1 MEKNLFEIATRN
13 RYRFNYKGV
22 MTVEDLWSLR
32 VEDLDAIFKMLNRQ
46 KKTADED
53 SLLATKS
60 AEDQDLANKI
70 DIVRY
75 IVSVKLAEAAERVSA
90 AEKKAQRDK
99 IMEIVAKKKD
109 KALEDMGIDDLMKKL
124 KDGYWPDCYINTED
138 IQYNP
143 ANGEQF
149 IDGKKVDVI
158 NPYSKS
164 DDDEKDRY
172 EAFEKDNGVVKV
184 IISRTRERHIH
195 YMV

>member
-99 IMEIVAKKKD
+99 ILEIVAKKKD

-124 KDGYWPDCYINTED
+124 EELY
-138 IQYNP
+138 
-143 ANGEQF
+143 
-149 IDGKKVDVI
+149 
-158 NPYSKS
+158 
-164 DDDEKDRY
+164 
-172 EAFEKDNGVVKV
+172 
-184 IISRTRERHIH
+184 
-195 YMV
+195 

>member
-22 MTVEDLWSLR
+22 MSVEDLWSLR

-75 IVSVKLAEAAERVSA
+75 IVSVKLAEASERVSA

-124 KDGYWPDCYINTED
+124 KELN
-138 IQYNP
+138 
-143 ANGEQF
+143 
-149 IDGKKVDVI
+149 
-158 NPYSKS
+158 
-164 DDDEKDRY
+164 
-172 EAFEKDNGVVKV
+172 
-184 IISRTRERHIH
+184 
-195 YMV
+195 

>member
-109 KALEDMGIDDLMKKL
+109 KALEDMGIGDLMKKL
-124 KDGYWPDCYINTED
+124 EELN
-138 IQYNP
+138 
-143 ANGEQF
+143 
-149 IDGKKVDVI
+149 
-158 NPYSKS
+158 
-164 DDDEKDRY
+164 
-172 EAFEKDNGVVKV
+172 
-184 IISRTRERHIH
+184 
-195 YMV
+195 

>member
-75 IVSVKLAEAAERVSA
+75 IVPVKLAEAADRVSA

-99 IMEIVAKKKD
+99 ILEIVAKKKD
-109 KALEDMGIDDLMKKL
+109 KALEDMGIEDLMKKL
-124 KDGYWPDCYINTED
+124 EELN
-138 IQYNP
+138 
-143 ANGEQF
+143 
-149 IDGKKVDVI
+149 
-158 NPYSKS
+158 
-164 DDDEKDRY
+164 
-172 EAFEKDNGVVKV
+172 
-184 IISRTRERHIH
+184 
-195 YMV
+195 

>member
-32 VEDLDAIFKMLNRQ
+32 VEDLYAIFKMLNRQ

-109 KALEDMGIDDLMKKL
+109 KALEDMGIEDLMKKL
-124 KDGYWPDCYINTED
+124 EELN
-138 IQYNP
+138 
-143 ANGEQF
+143 
-149 IDGKKVDVI
+149 
-158 NPYSKS
+158 
-164 DDDEKDRY
+164 
-172 EAFEKDNGVVKV
+172 
-184 IISRTRERHIH
+184 
-195 YMV
+195 

>member
-22 MTVEDLWSLR
+22 MTVEGLWSLR

-109 KALEDMGIDDLMKKL
+109 KALEDMGIEDLMKKL
-124 KDGYWPDCYINTED
+124 EELN
-138 IQYNP
+138 
-143 ANGEQF
+143 
-149 IDGKKVDVI
+149 
-158 NPYSKS
+158 
-164 DDDEKDRY
+164 
-172 EAFEKDNGVVKV
+172 
-184 IISRTRERHIH
+184 
-195 YMV
+195 

>member
-75 IVSVKLAEAAERVSA
+75 IVSVKMTEAAERVSA

-109 KALEDMGIDDLMKKL
+109 KALEDMGIEDLMKKL
-124 KDGYWPDCYINTED
+124 EELN
-138 IQYNP
+138 
-143 ANGEQF
+143 
-149 IDGKKVDVI
+149 
-158 NPYSKS
+158 
-164 DDDEKDRY
+164 
-172 EAFEKDNGVVKV
+172 
-184 IISRTRERHIH
+184 
-195 YMV
+195 

>member
-75 IVSVKLAEAAERVSA
+75 TVSVKLAEAAERVSA

-109 KALEDMGIDDLMKKL
+109 KALEDMGIEDLMKKL
-124 KDGYWPDCYINTED
+124 EELN
-138 IQYNP
+138 
-143 ANGEQF
+143 
-149 IDGKKVDVI
+149 
-158 NPYSKS
+158 
-164 DDDEKDRY
+164 
-172 EAFEKDNGVVKV
+172 
-184 IISRTRERHIH
+184 
-195 YMV
+195 

>member
-99 IMEIVAKKKD
+99 IMEVVAKKKD

-124 KDGYWPDCYINTED
+124 EELN
-138 IQYNP
+138 
-143 ANGEQF
+143 
-149 IDGKKVDVI
+149 
-158 NPYSKS
+158 
-164 DDDEKDRY
+164 
-172 EAFEKDNGVVKV
+172 
-184 IISRTRERHIH
+184 
-195 YMV
+195 

>member
-75 IVSVKLAEAAERVSA
+75 IVSVKMAEAAERVSA

-124 KDGYWPDCYINTED
+124 
-138 IQYNP
+138 
-143 ANGEQF
+143 
-149 IDGKKVDVI
+149 
-158 NPYSKS
+158 
-164 DDDEKDRY
+164 
-172 EAFEKDNGVVKV
+172 
-184 IISRTRERHIH
+184 
-195 YMV
+195 

>member
-1 MEKNLFEIATRN
+1 MEQNLFEIATRN

-109 KALEDMGIDDLMKKL
+109 KALEDMGIEDLMKKL
-124 KDGYWPDCYINTED
+124 EELN
-138 IQYNP
+138 
-143 ANGEQF
+143 
-149 IDGKKVDVI
+149 
-158 NPYSKS
+158 
-164 DDDEKDRY
+164 
-172 EAFEKDNGVVKV
+172 
-184 IISRTRERHIH
+184 
-195 YMV
+195 

>member
-53 SLLATKS
+53 SLLTTKS

-99 IMEIVAKKKD
+99 IMEIVVKKKD
-109 KALEDMGIDDLMKKL
+109 KALEDMGIEDLMKKL
-124 KDGYWPDCYINTED
+124 EELN
-138 IQYNP
+138 
-143 ANGEQF
+143 
-149 IDGKKVDVI
+149 
-158 NPYSKS
+158 
-164 DDDEKDRY
+164 
-172 EAFEKDNGVVKV
+172 
-184 IISRTRERHIH
+184 
-195 YMV
+195 

>member
-46 KKTADED
+46 KKTADEN

-99 IMEIVAKKKD
+99 ILEIVAKKKD
-109 KALEDMGIDDLMKKL
+109 KALEDMGIEDLMKKL
-124 KDGYWPDCYINTED
+124 EELN
-138 IQYNP
+138 
-143 ANGEQF
+143 
-149 IDGKKVDVI
+149 
-158 NPYSKS
+158 
-164 DDDEKDRY
+164 
-172 EAFEKDNGVVKV
+172 
-184 IISRTRERHIH
+184 
-195 YMV
+195 

>member
-22 MTVEDLWSLR
+22 MSVEDLWSLR
-32 VEDLDAIFKMLNRQ
+32 VENLDAIFKMLNRQ

-109 KALEDMGIDDLMKKL
+109 KALEDMGIEDLMKKL
-124 KDGYWPDCYINTED
+124 EELN
-138 IQYNP
+138 
-143 ANGEQF
+143 
-149 IDGKKVDVI
+149 
-158 NPYSKS
+158 
-164 DDDEKDRY
+164 
-172 EAFEKDNGVVKV
+172 
-184 IISRTRERHIH
+184 
-195 YMV
+195 

>member
-60 AEDQDLANKI
+60 AEDQDMANKI

-75 IVSVKLAEAAERVSA
+75 IVSVKLAEAADRVSA

-99 IMEIVAKKKD
+99 ILEIVAKKKD
-109 KALEDMGIDDLMKKL
+109 KALEDMGIEDLMKKL
-124 KDGYWPDCYINTED
+124 EELN
-138 IQYNP
+138 
-143 ANGEQF
+143 
-149 IDGKKVDVI
+149 
-158 NPYSKS
+158 
-164 DDDEKDRY
+164 
-172 EAFEKDNGVVKV
+172 
-184 IISRTRERHIH
+184 
-195 YMV
+195 

>member
-22 MTVEDLWSLR
+22 MTVENLWSLR

-109 KALEDMGIDDLMKKL
+109 KALEDMGIEDLMKKL
-124 KDGYWPDCYINTED
+124 KELN
-138 IQYNP
+138 
-143 ANGEQF
+143 
-149 IDGKKVDVI
+149 
-158 NPYSKS
+158 
-164 DDDEKDRY
+164 
-172 EAFEKDNGVVKV
+172 
-184 IISRTRERHIH
+184 
-195 YMV
+195 

>member
-75 IVSVKLAEAAERVSA
+75 IVSVKLAEAAERVSS

-109 KALEDMGIDDLMKKL
+109 KALEDMGIEDLMKKL
-124 KDGYWPDCYINTED
+124 EELN
-138 IQYNP
+138 
-143 ANGEQF
+143 
-149 IDGKKVDVI
+149 
-158 NPYSKS
+158 
-164 DDDEKDRY
+164 
-172 EAFEKDNGVVKV
+172 
-184 IISRTRERHIH
+184 
-195 YMV
+195 

>member
-75 IVSVKLAEAAERVSA
+75 IVSVKLAEAADRVSA
-90 AEKKAQRDK
+90 AEKKVQRDK
-99 IMEIVAKKKD
+99 ILEIVAKKKD
-109 KALEDMGIDDLMKKL
+109 KALEDMGIEDLMKKL
-124 KDGYWPDCYINTED
+124 EELN
-138 IQYNP
+138 
-143 ANGEQF
+143 
-149 IDGKKVDVI
+149 
-158 NPYSKS
+158 
-164 DDDEKDRY
+164 
-172 EAFEKDNGVVKV
+172 
-184 IISRTRERHIH
+184 
-195 YMV
+195 

>member
-70 DIVRY
+70 DIVRC

-124 KDGYWPDCYINTED
+124 KELD
-138 IQYNP
+138 
-143 ANGEQF
+143 
-149 IDGKKVDVI
+149 
-158 NPYSKS
+158 
-164 DDDEKDRY
+164 
-172 EAFEKDNGVVKV
+172 
-184 IISRTRERHIH
+184 
-195 YMV
+195 

>member
-90 AEKKAQRDK
+90 AEKKVQRDK

-109 KALEDMGIDDLMKKL
+109 KALEDMGIEDLMKKL
-124 KDGYWPDCYINTED
+124 EELN
-138 IQYNP
+138 
-143 ANGEQF
+143 
-149 IDGKKVDVI
+149 
-158 NPYSKS
+158 
-164 DDDEKDRY
+164 
-172 EAFEKDNGVVKV
+172 
-184 IISRTRERHIH
+184 
-195 YMV
+195 

>member
-32 VEDLDAIFKMLNRQ
+32 VEDLDAIFKALNRQ

-75 IVSVKLAEAAERVSA
+75 IVSVKLAEAADRVSA

-109 KALEDMGIDDLMKKL
+109 KALEDMGIEDLMKKL
-124 KDGYWPDCYINTED
+124 EELN
-138 IQYNP
+138 
-143 ANGEQF
+143 
-149 IDGKKVDVI
+149 
-158 NPYSKS
+158 
-164 DDDEKDRY
+164 
-172 EAFEKDNGVVKV
+172 
-184 IISRTRERHIH
+184 
-195 YMV
+195 

>member
-124 KDGYWPDCYINTED
+124 EELN
-138 IQYNP
+138 
-143 ANGEQF
+143 
-149 IDGKKVDVI
+149 
-158 NPYSKS
+158 
-164 DDDEKDRY
+164 
-172 EAFEKDNGVVKV
+172 
-184 IISRTRERHIH
+184 
-195 YMV
+195 

>member
-22 MTVEDLWSLR
+22 MSVEDLWSLR
-32 VEDLDAIFKMLNRQ
+32 VDDLDAIFKMLNRQ

-109 KALEDMGIDDLMKKL
+109 KALEDMGIEDLMKKL
-124 KDGYWPDCYINTED
+124 EELN
-138 IQYNP
+138 
-143 ANGEQF
+143 
-149 IDGKKVDVI
+149 
-158 NPYSKS
+158 
-164 DDDEKDRY
+164 
-172 EAFEKDNGVVKV
+172 
-184 IISRTRERHIH
+184 
-195 YMV
+195 

>member
-46 KKTADED
+46 KKTADEN

-124 KDGYWPDCYINTED
+124 EELN
-138 IQYNP
+138 
-143 ANGEQF
+143 
-149 IDGKKVDVI
+149 
-158 NPYSKS
+158 
-164 DDDEKDRY
+164 
-172 EAFEKDNGVVKV
+172 
-184 IISRTRERHIH
+184 
-195 YMV
+195 

>member
-13 RYRFNYKGV
+13 RYRFNYKGI

-124 KDGYWPDCYINTED
+124 EELN
-138 IQYNP
+138 
-143 ANGEQF
+143 
-149 IDGKKVDVI
+149 
-158 NPYSKS
+158 
-164 DDDEKDRY
+164 
-172 EAFEKDNGVVKV
+172 
-184 IISRTRERHIH
+184 
-195 YMV
+195 

>member
-75 IVSVKLAEAAERVSA
+75 IVSVKLAEAADRVSA

-124 KDGYWPDCYINTED
+124 EELN
-138 IQYNP
+138 
-143 ANGEQF
+143 
-149 IDGKKVDVI
+149 
-158 NPYSKS
+158 
-164 DDDEKDRY
+164 
-172 EAFEKDNGVVKV
+172 
-184 IISRTRERHIH
+184 
-195 YMV
+195 

>member
-75 IVSVKLAEAAERVSA
+75 IVSVKMAEAAERVSA

-99 IMEIVAKKKD
+99 ILEIVAKKKD
-109 KALEDMGIDDLMKKL
+109 KALEDMGIEDLMKKL
-124 KDGYWPDCYINTED
+124 EELN
-138 IQYNP
+138 
-143 ANGEQF
+143 
-149 IDGKKVDVI
+149 
-158 NPYSKS
+158 
-164 DDDEKDRY
+164 
-172 EAFEKDNGVVKV
+172 
-184 IISRTRERHIH
+184 
-195 YMV
+195 

>member
-32 VEDLDAIFKMLNRQ
+32 VEDLDAIFKALNRQ

-75 IVSVKLAEAAERVSA
+75 IVSVKLAEAADRVSA

-99 IMEIVAKKKD
+99 ILEIVAKKKD
-109 KALEDMGIDDLMKKL
+109 KALEDMGIEDLMKKL
-124 KDGYWPDCYINTED
+124 EELN
-138 IQYNP
+138 
-143 ANGEQF
+143 
-149 IDGKKVDVI
+149 
-158 NPYSKS
+158 
-164 DDDEKDRY
+164 
-172 EAFEKDNGVVKV
+172 
-184 IISRTRERHIH
+184 
-195 YMV
+195 

>member
-75 IVSVKLAEAAERVSA
+75 IVSVKLAEAADRVSA

-99 IMEIVAKKKD
+99 ILEIVAKKKD

-124 KDGYWPDCYINTED
+124 EELN
-138 IQYNP
+138 
-143 ANGEQF
+143 
-149 IDGKKVDVI
+149 
-158 NPYSKS
+158 
-164 DDDEKDRY
+164 
-172 EAFEKDNGVVKV
+172 
-184 IISRTRERHIH
+184 
-195 YMV
+195 

>member
-13 RYRFNYKGV
+13 SYRFNYKGV

-124 KDGYWPDCYINTED
+124 EELN
-138 IQYNP
+138 
-143 ANGEQF
+143 
-149 IDGKKVDVI
+149 
-158 NPYSKS
+158 
-164 DDDEKDRY
+164 
-172 EAFEKDNGVVKV
+172 
-184 IISRTRERHIH
+184 
-195 YMV
+195 